1 MKSLKVENSG
11 EVKSKPERRYDIDW
25 LRVLAMLSI
34 FLFHCARFFNYEDW
48 HVKNNQLD
56 LGMSVF
62 VSFVVLWI
70 MPLFFLL
77 SGEGSYFA
85 LSFRTSGK
93 YITERFKRLVVP
105 FLFGTFVVLIPLQV
119 YIERVSHLQF
129 VGSFIEFYPH
139 YFDGFYALGGNF
151 AWMGLHLWFLEFLFI
166 FSLISLPLFL
176 YLRNEAIKRRISRV
190 AVFFKNPG
198 AIFLLAVPL
207 VIMELLVNLQPE
219 GIGMRD
225 FGGWSLVLYLIFF
238 IYGYLIASDL
248 NFKEAVERHRRIALV
263 MGLITSILWITAWYY
278 SDVLGHN
285 FPSYSLAYIIEAI
298 FRPSSSW
305 FLLVAILGFGSK
317 YLSFNNRVLKYA
329 NEAVLPFYIL
339 HQTVIVTIGFYI
351 ASWNASVI
359 VKYLILSTLSFAV
372 IVSIYDL
379 LIKRNNWL
387 RFLFGMRLKKR
398 LPEHVR

>member
-34 FLFHCARFFNYEDW
+34 FLFHCARFFNYDDW

-219 GIGMRD
+219 GIGMRA
-225 FGGWSLVLYLIFF
+225 FAGWSLNLYLIFF
-238 IYGYLIASDL
+238 YL
-248 NFKEAVERHRRIALV
+248 
-263 MGLITSILWITAWYY
+263 
-278 SDVLGHN
+278 
-285 FPSYSLAYIIEAI
+285 
-298 FRPSSSW
+298 
-305 FLLVAILGFGSK
+305 
-317 YLSFNNRVLKYA
+317 
-329 NEAVLPFYIL
+329 
-339 HQTVIVTIGFYI
+339 
-351 ASWNASVI
+351 
-359 VKYLILSTLSFAV
+359 
-372 IVSIYDL
+372 
-379 LIKRNNWL
+379 
-387 RFLFGMRLKKR
+387 R
-398 LPEHVR
+398 LPDCV

>member
-11 EVKSKPERRYDIDW
+11 EVKSKPERRYDIDL

-34 FLFHCARFFNYEDW
+34 FLFHCARFFNYGDW

-62 VSFVVLWI
+62 VSFLVLWI
-70 MPLFFLL
+70 MPIFFLL

-139 YFDGFYALGGNF
+139 YFDGLYALGGNF

-166 FSLISLPLFL
+166 FSLIALPLFL
-176 YLRNEAIKRRISRV
+176 YLRTEAIKRRISRV
-190 AVFFKNPG
+190 AAYLKKPG
-198 AIFLLAVPL
+198 TIFLLGIPL
-207 VIMELLVNLQPE
+207 VIMGLLVDLQPG
-219 GIGMRD
+219 GIGLLIFNRA
-225 FGGWSLVLYLIFF
+225 FGGWSLAEYIIFF

-248 NFKEAVERHRRIALV
+248 NFKETLERHRKIALV
-263 MGLITSILWITAWYY
+263 MGVITSTLLMQLLY
-278 SDVLGHN
+278 
-285 FPSYSLAYIIEAI
+285 FYSLAPSFTYILSAPL
-298 FRPSSSW
+298 RPFSSW
-305 FLLVAILGFGSK
+305 LLLVAILGFGSK

-359 VKYLILSTLSFAV
+359 VKYFILSTLSFAV

-398 LPEHVR
+398 LPEHFA